1 MRPRPSPPAP
11 CRVTCARCTAFAGAL
26 ALVAAAGL
34 LAQTPTAGAPQPWLE
49 LPATG
54 AGVGAG
60 LHLVFVTGDEEYR
73 SEESMPQLAAI
84 LAQRHGARCTVLFAV
99 DPKTGAIDPGVVDHI
114 PGLAALRTA
123 DVLVLFT
130 RFRDLP
136 DDDMQRIVDFVEAGK
151 PVVALRTSTHA
162 FAPGKDRKHRDWGWD
177 AGPDRGGFGRRV
189 LGETWVAHH
198 GQHGAQGTRGAL
210 EPSAKDHP
218 VLRGVDPADVWD
230 PADVYTVRE
239 PLPEGCAV
247 LLRGLVLQT
256 MAKDAPAVAEQGR
269 LMPLA
274 WTRMWRAP
282 NGRDARVF
290 TTTLGAAEAL
300 TAVGTRRLL
309 CNAILWAAGREQAI
323 AADLD
328 VALVGDYAP
337 RPFGFGRHR
346 PDIRPAQLAGAGA
359 ADRKPERHAGDK

>member
-1 MRPRPSPPAP
+1 
-11 CRVTCARCTAFAGAL
+11 
-26 ALVAAAGL
+26 
-34 LAQTPTAGAPQPWLE
+34 
-49 LPATG
+49 
-54 AGVGAG
+54 
-60 LHLVFVTGDEEYR
+60 
-73 SEESMPQLAAI
+73 
-84 LAQRHGARCTVLFAV
+84 
-99 DPKTGAIDPGVVDHI
+99 
-114 PGLAALRTA
+114 
-123 DVLVLFT
+123 
-130 RFRDLP
+130 
-136 DDDMQRIVDFVEAGK
+136 
-151 PVVALRTSTHA
+151 
-162 FAPGKDRKHRDWGWD
+162 
-177 AGPDRGGFGRRV
+177 
-189 LGETWVAHH
+189 
-198 GQHGAQGTRGAL
+198 
-210 EPSAKDHP
+210 
-218 VLRGVDPADVWD
+218 
-230 PADVYTVRE
+230 VRE

-337 RPFGFGRHR
+337 RPFGFGKHR

-359 ADRKPERHAGDK
+359 ADHKSERHAGDK